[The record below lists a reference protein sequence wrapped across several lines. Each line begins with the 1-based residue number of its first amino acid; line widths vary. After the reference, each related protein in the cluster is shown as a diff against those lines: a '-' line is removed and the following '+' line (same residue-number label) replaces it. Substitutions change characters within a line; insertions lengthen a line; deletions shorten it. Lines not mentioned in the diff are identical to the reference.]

1 MSIFDKLM
9 ETDAAK
15 LQEKEKK
22 EVEVSRLTELLG
34 APFILTCS
42 TLTREQIK
50 HVSEVSG
57 EDDDKVAAILEGC
70 RLEGRKLSDKVLL
83 DKFGV
88 VSGKEVVEKLFRSG
102 EISAIYQNLSA
113 LSGYTVDAVKT
124 VEDLKN

>member
-34 APFILTCS
+34 EPFILTCS
-42 TLTREQIK
+42 TLTREQIR
-50 HVSEVSG
+50 HISETSG
-57 EDDDKVAAILEGC
+57 DEDDKVAAILEGC
-70 RLEGRKLSDKVLL
+70 RLEGRKLSDKALL

-113 LSGYTVDAVKT
+113 LSGYAVDAVKAA
-124 VEDLKN
+124 EELKN